1 MANEIIQIDS
11 ETIKEAI
18 NILKICKKAL
28 YLIGNNTFDKSEIV
42 LVMLALDDLVSD
54 LENTIKE

>member
-1 MANEIIQIDS
+1 MDL

-18 NILKICKKAL
+18 NILKICKKSL

-42 LVMLALDDLVSD
+42 LVMIALDDLVND

>member
-1 MANEIIQIDS
+1 MYNKIIEMDL

-18 NILKICKKAL
+18 NILKICKKSL

-42 LVMLALDDLVSD
+42 LVMIALDDLVND

>member
-1 MANEIIQIDS
+1 MDNKIIQIDV
-11 ETIKEAI
+11 ETIKEAV

-28 YLIGNNTFDKSEIV
+28 YLIGRNKFEKSEIV
-42 LVMLALDDLVSD
+42 VVMWALDDVLND